1 MVSMS
6 LVTTPTPGS
15 LSLADLE
22 AMPDDGRRHELI
34 GGAIVMTAAPAPIH
48 QMGAARVHPIL
59 QAAVG
64 EDHFVFAAPI
74 DLDLPGGQR
83 VEPDFVVVP
92 WTSVGEQRLTLPVTL
107 VVEIVSPGSQTNDRI
122 TKRAA
127 YAAAGI
133 PAYWL
138 IDLPARVITLLT
150 LTATGVYQ
158 TLAEGP
164 TVTATTPL
172 AVTLDLDQL
181 TRRPSPGGSQQPP
194 EEGRRS

>member
-1 MVSMS
+1 MVAMS
-6 LVTTPTPGS
+6 LATTPTAGS
-15 LSLADLE
+15 LGLADLE
-22 AMPDDGRRHELI
+22 AMPDDGRRYELI

-48 QMGAARVHPIL
+48 QIVSDRVHPIL
-59 QAAVG
+59 AA
-64 EDHFVFAAPI
+64 AAGADVVVISAPV

-83 VEPDFVVVP
+83 VQPDFVMLP
-92 WTSVGEQRLTLPVTL
+92 WSSVGPERLSLPVTL
-107 VVEIVSPGSQTNDRI
+107 VVEIVSPGSQANDRI

-138 IDLPARVITLLT
+138 IDLPDGVITLLA

-158 TLAEGP
+158 IVAEGP

-172 AVTLDLDQL
+172 AVTLDLDEL
-181 TRRPSPGGSQQPP
+181 TRRPSPGGSQQLP
-194 EEGRRS
+194 